1 MLIYSFYLLLFFNF
15 YLFPFVYLLSFFFDF
30 FWPALRVGVVGFARP
45 GFRAGWPT
53 PGGVLGGRGGPGTPP
68 GGVPPENTPPP
79 IFGGWGGDAP
89 PCHVGA
95 LAIFSRFL
103 QKSIY

>member
-1 MLIYSFYLLLFFNF
+1 MFFLFFLLIFLLF
-15 YLFPFVYLLSFFFDF
+15 LFFLFSVWTFFLVF

>member
-1 MLIYSFYLLLFFNF
+1 MI
-15 YLFPFVYLLSFFFDF
+15 VYISF

-68 GGVPPENTPPP
+68 GGGTPRKHTPPY
-79 IFGGWGGDAP
+79 FWGVGGRRAP
-89 PCHVGA
+89 LPRGSPSNFF
-95 LAIFSRFL
+95 AIFAKIDLLIVR
-103 QKSIY
+103 